1 MERTTLR
8 YDQDRAYEESLLQD
22 ILKKMTKPE
31 EPKPEEPKP
40 EEPKKLT
47 LSELREK
54 RIQAFSC
61 KKTSTINNGH

>member
-31 EPKPEEPKP
+31 EPKPEEPK
-40 EEPKKLT
+40 KLT

-54 RIQAFSC
+54 RIQAFSG

>member
-1 MERTTLR
+1 MDRSTLR
-8 YDQDRAYEESLLQD
+8 YDQDRAYQESLLQD
-22 ILKKMTKPE
+22 ILKKMTLKQE
-31 EPKPEEPKP
+31 P

-54 RIQAFSC
+54 RIQAFSG